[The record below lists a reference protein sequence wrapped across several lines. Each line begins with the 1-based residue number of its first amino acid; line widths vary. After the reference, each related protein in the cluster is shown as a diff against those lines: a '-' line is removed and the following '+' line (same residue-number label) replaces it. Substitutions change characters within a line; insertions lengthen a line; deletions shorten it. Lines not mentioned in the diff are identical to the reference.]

1 MFDRMNEKDISL
13 VLILHDFLCLEKT
26 GRRSGRHRQAPPTHS
41 FYSSAPAKAASG
53 LRSGLVGPDRFQDGA
68 LPGTYFGPNDQCAES
83 IEIQFQIGTDDE
95 LGIHVPVGSSL
106 LQAAELSGAVK
117 PNRDFCFEGSCE
129 LCQLEVKDGAQEL
142 GPKAQ
147 HGVQEL
153 VRSCLTAVP
162 RRQNGLV
169 HVKVLSE
176 ESVWAEG
183 VL

>member
-1 MFDRMNEKDISL
+1 MQPCVNPSRFSLPGKDWTAI
-13 VLILHDFLCLEKT
+13 
-26 GRRSGRHRQAPPTHS
+26 RQAPAGPPN
-41 FYSSAPAKAASG
+41 AQ
-53 LRSGLVGPDRFQDGA
+53 LLLVCTSKSCKWAQVRFQDGA